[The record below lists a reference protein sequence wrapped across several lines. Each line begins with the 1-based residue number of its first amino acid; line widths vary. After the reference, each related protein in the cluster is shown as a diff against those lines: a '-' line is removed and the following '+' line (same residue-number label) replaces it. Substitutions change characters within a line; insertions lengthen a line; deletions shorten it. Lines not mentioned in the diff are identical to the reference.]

1 MAYTGNGDS
10 GPCLAVLVAAMGKPT
25 VHTAALQRAAS
36 AVGGEARLADT
47 LQVPVAQV
55 QRWLS
60 GEEYPPT
67 AMYQKALDLLIGIGA
82 R

>member
-1 MAYTGNGDS
+1 
-10 GPCLAVLVAAMGKPT
+10 MGKQT
-25 VHTAALQRAAS
+25 VHTEALQRAA
-36 AVGGEARLADT
+36 AAMGGEARLASA
-47 LQVPVAQV
+47 LRVPPEQVH
-55 QRWLS
+55 RWIS